1 MNKKLLLKF
10 FLIFMLLSGQLSKGQ
25 NYTPLIVTSGFNEDV
40 IAETSPAST
49 YTTAAVDATTTG
61 ANNAFMSRSYPGASV
76 GLPNDGLITTIATS
90 TPGLTFQLAAYDQN
104 NSLKI
109 NANNGTGT
117 LAIQTT
123 QQLSK
128 LFILA
133 TSGSATSTFTG
144 TITFTDATT
153 QTFGSQSVPDWY
165 DIGTPPVAI
174 RGIGRVPRTGTQLPD
189 NNTGNPKLFQIAIA
203 IDPANQTKIV
213 QKIDVVKTSSTSG
226 FLNIFAVSGE
236 LRPTCIQPGN
246 LGVQNMTSTS
256 ADLVWVSPG
265 TLFDIKWGAR
275 GFNVSTAGTLVTNF
289 ENGETLSGLTIN
301 TDYDFYV
308 RRDCGAVDGVSAWA
322 GPFQFRTGYCVPT
335 GATNNGDEI
344 RTFKLSNLNN
354 SSDESEG
361 VDGYK
366 DYSQTVAPAQLEAG
380 VSYIASL
387 TSGSGSGNHGAA
399 IWIDYNNNFVF
410 DTDEKVAVIGNTIIA
425 NTTVSFPTF
434 EVPATIPPGIY
445 RLRVQYHYLKGGT
458 ELNPCTVT
466 SNYSET
472 EDYVVEILPP
482 AACLQPSTLGIA
494 NLTPT
499 TVDLTWVSTGTLFD
513 IIWGETGFD
522 FTSEGTLVTGFANG
536 GTLSGLSIDSRYDFY
551 VRQNCSDTEVSN
563 WAGPFSFDSLSY
575 CVPTVSVN
583 NTDEIRNFTLSNLNN
598 SSPASE
604 GVNGYKN
611 YAHTVA
617 PAQLQAGTSYVA
629 SLTSG
634 GGSGNHGAAIWIDYN
649 NNLVFDADEKVAFI
663 GNTITA
669 NSTVSFPAF
678 IVPETIPPGI
688 YRLRVQYQH
697 ANSGEVLTPCAG
709 ISNYSE
715 TEDYAVEILPPP
727 ACALPSLLGTT
738 NTTFQSVDLFW
749 TSTGTLFD
757 IKWGIPGFDV
767 TAEGT
772 LVTGFTNGGTLSGLT
787 ADTNYEY
794 YVRRDCGAD
803 GVTDWIGPYAFR
815 TGYCIPTGSANNAD
829 EIRNFTLSNL
839 NNNSATSEGVS
850 GYKDYSTTVAPAQ
863 LEAGSS
869 YIASLTSGSGSGNH
883 GAAIWIDYNNNL
895 VFDADEKVAF
905 IGNTIANSSTVE
917 FPEFTVPLTVQP
929 GIYRLRVQYHSG
941 KTGADLNPCSATST
955 SSETEDYA
963 VQILPPATC
972 ARPSELG
979 VTNTT
984 ATSAD
989 LTWTSSGTLFDIK
1002 WGLRGFDVIAAG
1014 TLVTDFENGGTLSGL
1029 NLDTD
1034 YDYYVRQD
1042 CGAINGVSSW
1052 AGPYRF
1058 NTLRYCIPTG
1068 ATNNGDEIRT
1078 FKLSNLNHSSPES
1091 EGVNGYNNYAHTV
1104 APAQL
1109 QGGVSYVASLT
1120 SGSGSGTHG
1129 AAIWIDYNQNLV
1141 FDANEKVA
1149 VIGNTI
1155 AANTTVNFPAF
1166 EVPAT
1171 IPPGIYRLRVQYQH
1185 NRNGTELNPCSASST
1200 YAETEDYAIEIL
1212 PPPTCYFPTN
1222 LQVVQVGKSTAR
1234 VTWGIP
1240 LYGNTT
1246 GVQYKV
1252 ELRTSGQPG
1261 EATGLVDTFTTTDLF
1276 LELTNLNSETDYIVY
1291 VQTICSSS
1299 DQSDW
1304 SERKTFKTLCSYP
1317 DFEFITNESDLALCE
1332 PGTVTLEVATEGTV
1346 NWYNSRTAT
1355 TPVHTGN
1362 TYTTTVSAT
1371 TSLWYEVVSD
1381 DANDFPT
1388 GPINAAAVSNSQD
1401 NWTISWEVKFTVLQ
1415 QTTLKTIDVYPY
1427 QNGSQGRLT
1436 IKQTGSTGS
1445 ATVGTINYTTVGTG
1459 GTTVQTIPIDIDL
1472 PPGTYIID
1480 PSLPSGGLRRNTGG
1494 ASYPY
1499 TSAVASITGNGYSA
1513 SYYMGLY
1520 NWIFTSGCKSA
1531 REEVVVSIA
1540 PHTVTEA
1547 TVDVAATDGVSLAIV
1562 SSASSF
1568 NLEYGEAGFERGT
1581 GTTVSAVT
1589 SPYLFQDL
1597 AAATTYGV
1605 YIQPLPCGTLY
1616 GPVTFTTLEPTEVQ
1630 QIIASDLVKD
1640 YGDDA
1645 FIHGESDSGLA
1656 LSYSIED
1663 ESIVVFE
1670 DGQFVI
1676 KGAGTTQITASQ
1688 EGNMTY
1694 LPAEDVT
1701 FTLTVNK
1708 AMLTITADPD
1718 QEKEYGDP
1726 DPVFTFGVEGL
1737 QYDDEPSVVE
1747 VGFGREPGEEL
1758 GNYALVQA
1766 NLYAGP
1772 NYDITFVGGSFEI
1785 TKAKLY
1791 VTANALT
1798 KVYGDADPDLTY
1810 TVTGLKFTDTAV
1822 VSGQLNRVTG
1832 ENVGAYTINQGGL
1845 HITNSNYMLVY
1856 EAGQLT
1862 ITPATLIV
1870 QPEVGMQKTYGAVD
1884 PVFTFTFSGFKFD
1897 DTVALV
1903 QGTLS
1908 RESGENIGLYA
1919 YEAGSLN
1926 TPLGNYIFQINN
1938 TSKFEIKPALITVRA
1953 NENQRKTFGQADPL
1967 LTYTVEGLQRGE
1979 LAAQVMSGRLIRQAG
1994 EAIGLYPIEQGT
2006 LTPRAN
2012 YVIDTFVSAD
2022 FEIISG
2028 EITGLSLPSRTFIY
2042 DGTLKSLAIQ
2052 GTIPADA
2059 VVTYTNND
2067 KINVGVYQVTAVV
2080 DYGASY
2086 EPLTLTATLTIVKA
2100 DQVIDF
2106 DAPAEVLLED
2116 TPTLQL
2122 IATASSSLPVTFS
2135 IDYEED
2141 RDIATVSSSGAA
2153 SFIRPGFVTFTARQA
2168 GNENYNAAV
2177 PVSRTIEVVS
2187 KNADIFDLI
2196 VDGVSYGK
2204 IEKEVYVMIGCDSPK
2219 KSVTI
2224 QVETLEGTL
2233 VTPSRSFVVEV
2244 PEYGQYEQIIQV
2256 QSPHGNKETYKV
2268 IIDKRMPTDKIV
2280 YQKYNNVLLVN
2291 NNKQTNTGYVFTA
2304 YQWFKNGEPVGTQQ
2318 AYSAGTNFGDV
2329 LEIGATYHVELTL
2342 HNGKKI
2348 TSCPIYIEAP
2358 TQSELSVYPNPVKKN
2373 QALYVNLAQE
2383 HQETIGYIIYDLK
2396 GQMIQR
2402 GELQQGNS
2410 NLMIPSTVA
2419 TGSYFLVLK
2428 TENGQ
2433 QSVQFIIKE

>member
-25 NYTPLIVTSGFNEDV
+25 NYTPLVITSGFNEDV
-40 IAETSPAST
+40 IAEDSPAST
-49 YTTAAVDATTTG
+49 HSTAAVDATSTG
-61 ANNAFMSRSYPGASV
+61 ANNAFMSRSYPGATV

-128 LFILA
+128 LFILV

-153 QTFGSQSVPDWY
+153 QSFGTQSVPDWY
-165 DIGTPPVAI
+165 DTGTPPVAI
-174 RGIGRVPRTGTQLPD
+174 RGIGRVSRTGTQLPD
-189 NNTGNPKLFQIAIA
+189 NNTGNPKLFQVAIA
-203 IDPANQTKIV
+203 IDPANQTKVV
-213 QKIDVVKTSSTSG
+213 QKIDVVKTSSTNG
-226 FLNIFAVSGE
+226 FLNIFGVSGE
-236 LRPTCIQPGN
+236 IRPDCIEPGN

-275 GFNVSTAGTLVTNF
+275 GFNVSTAGTLVTGF

-335 GATNNGDEI
+335 GAANNPDEI
-344 RTFKLSNLNN
+344 RNFKLSNLNN
-354 SSDESEG
+354 NSDPSEG
-361 VDGYK
+361 VSGYK
-366 DYSQTVAPAQLEAG
+366 DYSQTVPPARLEAG

-387 TSGSGSGNHGAA
+387 TSGSGSGTHGAA

-410 DTDEKVAVIGNTIIA
+410 DADEKVAVIGNTIGINA
-425 NTTVSFPTF
+425 TTSFPAF

-445 RLRVQYHYLKGGT
+445 RLRVQYQHNKNGT
-458 ELNPCTVT
+458 ELNPCAAFST
-466 SNYSET
+466 YAET
-472 EDYVVEILPP
+472 EDYAIEILPP
-482 AACLQPSTLGIA
+482 ADCLQPSTLGIE
-494 NLTPT
+494 NLTAA
-499 TVDLTWVSTGTLFD
+499 TVDLTWTSTGTLFD
-513 IIWGETGFD
+513 IIWGTEGFD
-522 FTSEGTLVTGFANG
+522 VTSEGTLVTGFANG
-536 GTLSGLSIDSRYDFY
+536 GTLSGLSIDSHYDYY
-551 VRQNCSDTEVSN
+551 VRQDCGDTGLSN

-575 CVPTVSVN
+575 CVPTVSVSN
-583 NTDEIRNFTLSNLNN
+583 SDEIRNFTLSNLNH

-604 GVNGYKN
+604 GVNGYIN
-611 YAHTVA
+611 YAYIVE
-617 PAQLQAGTSYVA
+617 PAQLEAGTSYVA
-629 SLTSG
+629 SLKSG
-634 GGSGNHGAAIWIDYN
+634 AGSGTHGAAIWIDYN
-649 NNLVFDADEKVAFI
+649 QNLVFDADEKVTFI
-663 GNTITA
+663 GNTIAA

-697 ANSGEVLTPCAG
+697 NNSGEILTPCAG
-709 ISNYSE
+709 ISTYSE
-715 TEDYAVEILPPP
+715 TEDYAIEILPPP
-727 ACALPSLLGTT
+727 ACALPSMLGVN
-738 NTTFQSVDLFW
+738 NTTFESADLIW

-757 IKWGIPGFDV
+757 IKWGISGFDV
-767 TAEGT
+767 ATAGT
-772 LVTGFTNGGTLSGLT
+772 LVPGFANGGTLSGLT

-815 TGYCIPTGSANNAD
+815 TGYCIPTGSSNNAD
-829 EIRNFTLSNL
+829 EIRNFSLSNL
-839 NNNSATSEGVS
+839 NNNSATSEGVN
-850 GYKDYSTTVAPAQ
+850 GYTDYSTTVAPAQ

-869 YIASLTSGSGSGNH
+869 FIASLTSGSGSGNH
-883 GAAIWIDYNNNL
+883 GAAIWIDYNENL
-895 VFDADEKVAF
+895 VFDADEKVAV
-905 IGNTIANSSTVE
+905 IGNTIATNTTVD
-917 FPEFTVPLTVQP
+917 FPAFTVPVTVQP

-941 KTGADLNPCSATST
+941 KAGADLNPCSTTS
-955 SSETEDYA
+955 SYSETEDYA
-963 VQILPPATC
+963 VQILPPGTC
-972 ARPSELG
+972 ARPTELG

-1002 WGLRGFDVIAAG
+1002 WGLRGFDLDTAG
-1014 TLVTDFENGGTLSGL
+1014 TLVTDFTNGGTLSGL
-1029 NLDTD
+1029 NLDMD

-1042 CGAINGVSSW
+1042 CGTTNGVSSW
-1052 AGPYRF
+1052 VGPYRF

-1078 FKLSNLNHSSPES
+1078 FKLSNLNHSSPDS

-1120 SGSGSGTHG
+1120 SGSGSGNHG

-1141 FDANEKVA
+1141 FDADEKVA

-1155 AANTTVNFPAF
+1155 AANATVNFPAF

-1185 NRNGTELNPCSASST
+1185 NKNGTELNPCAAFST

-1212 PPPTCYFPTN
+1212 PPPTCYFPAN

-1234 VTWGIP
+1234 VTWELP
-1240 LYGNTT
+1240 LHGNTT

-1261 EATGLVDTFTTTDLF
+1261 EAIGLVDTFTTTDLF
-1276 LELTNLNSETDYIVY
+1276 FALTNLDSETDYIVY
-1291 VQTICSSS
+1291 VQTICSST
-1299 DQSDW
+1299 DQSEW
-1304 SERKTFKTLCSYP
+1304 SERKTFKTLCNYP
-1317 DFEFITNESDLALCE
+1317 EYEFITDESDLVLCE
-1332 PGTVTLEVATEGTV
+1332 PGTVTLEVATQGNV

-1362 TYTTTVSAT
+1362 SYTTTVSAT

-1381 DANDFPT
+1381 DTNDFPT

-1401 NWTISWEVKFTVLQ
+1401 NWTLSWDVDFTVLQ
-1415 QTTLKTIDVYPY
+1415 QATLKTIDVYPY
-1427 QNGSQGRLT
+1427 QDGREGRMT
-1436 IKQTGSTGS
+1436 IRQTGSTGS

-1459 GTTVQTIPIDIDL
+1459 GTTVQTIPINIDL
-1472 PPGTYIID
+1472 PPGTYTIE
-1480 PSLPSGGLRRNTGG
+1480 PGLPSGGLRRNTGG

-1499 TSAVASITGNGYSA
+1499 TSPVASITGNEYSS
-1513 SYYMGLY
+1513 SYYMGYY
-1520 NWIFTSGCKSA
+1520 NWIFSSRCKSA
-1531 REEVVVSIA
+1531 REEVVVSVA

-1547 TVDVAATDGVSLAIV
+1547 TVDIDAADGISLAIV

-1568 NLEYGEAGFERGT
+1568 TLEYGETGFERGT
-1581 GTTVSAVT
+1581 GTTVSTVT

-1597 AAATTYGV
+1597 AAATTYDV

-1616 GPVTFTTLEPTEVQ
+1616 GPVTFTTLEPTETQ
-1630 QIIASDLVKD
+1630 QITAVDLVKD
-1640 YGDDA
+1640 YGDAA
-1645 FIHGESDSGLA
+1645 FTHGESDSGLS
-1656 LSYSIED
+1656 LSYRIED
-1663 ESIVVFE
+1663 ERIVVFE
-1670 DGQFVI
+1670 DGQFRI

-1688 EGNMTY
+1688 EGNMIY

-1726 DPVFTFGVEGL
+1726 DPEFTFEVEGL

-1747 VGFGREPGEEL
+1747 VGFSRDPGEEL
-1758 GNYALVQA
+1758 GNYTFVQA

-1772 NYDITFVGGSFEI
+1772 NYDITFVGASFEI
-1785 TKAKLY
+1785 TRARLY

-1798 KVYGDADPDLTY
+1798 KVYGDADPELTY

-1832 ENVGAYTINQGGL
+1832 ENVGVYTINQGGL
-1845 HITNSNYMLVY
+1845 YLTNSNYILVY
-1856 EAGQLT
+1856 EEGQLT
-1862 ITPATLIV
+1862 ITPATLFI
-1870 QPEVGMQKTYGAVD
+1870 QPTVGMQKIYGAAD
-1884 PVFTFTFSGFKFD
+1884 PEFTFTASGFKFD
-1897 DTVALV
+1897 DTAALL

-1908 RESGENIGLYA
+1908 RESGENVGRYA
-1919 YEAGSLN
+1919 YESGSLN
-1926 TPLGNYIFQINN
+1926 TPLSNYIFQINN
-1938 TSKFEIKPALITVRA
+1938 DSKFEIKPAFITVRA
-1953 NENQRKTFGQADPL
+1953 NENQRKMFGQADPL

-1979 LAAQVMSGRLIRQAG
+1979 LATQVMSGRLMRQAG
-1994 EAIGLYPIEQGT
+1994 EAIGLYPIEQGSLLPNT
-2006 LTPRAN
+2006 N
-2012 YVIDTFVSAD
+2012 YSIDSFVSSD
-2022 FEIISG
+2022 FEIVSG
-2028 EITGLSLPSRTFIY
+2028 SITGVSFVSRTFIY
-2042 DGTLKSLAIQ
+2042 DGTAKSLAVQ
-2052 GTIPADA
+2052 GNIPADA

-2067 KINVGVYQVTAVV
+2067 KINVGVYEVTAVV
-2080 DYGASY
+2080 NYGVSY

-2122 IATASSSLPVTFS
+2122 VATASSSLPVTFS

-2141 RDIATVSSSGAA
+2141 REIATVSTSGAT
-2153 SFIRPGFVTFTARQA
+2153 SFIRPGFVTITARQA

-2187 KNADIFDLI
+2187 KNTDIFDLI

-2204 IEKEVYVMIGCDSPK
+2204 IDKEVYVMIGCDSPQT
-2219 KSVTI
+2219 SVTI

-2256 QSPHGNKETYKV
+2256 QSPQGNTETYKV
-2268 IIDKRMPTDKIV
+2268 IIDKRIPTDKIV

-2318 AYSAGTNFGDV
+2318 AYSAGNKYGDV
-2329 LEIGATYHVELTL
+2329 LEVGATYHVELTL

-2402 GELQQGNS
+2402 GKLQQGNS
-2410 NLMIPSTVA
+2410 SLMIPSTVA

-2428 TENGQ
+2428 TEDGQ
-2433 QSVQFIIKE
+2433 QSVQFIIRE